1 MTTSKP
7 VCPPVDP
14 EIAPALRLLSE
25 GVPPSIT
32 PEMIGAVRE
41 YTAAQ
46 PVTDE
51 ALRRN
56 GTIEFEERTVPG
68 PAGAPDI
75 GLLICRPAGVVGTV
89 AGIYHTHGGGMFTG
103 DNRTL
108 LSPLLEWAVEFKAV
122 VVSVEYRLA
131 PEHPDPAPIED
142 CYAGLVWTAE
152 HADELGIDPARLLIA
167 GTSAGGGLAAGTALL
182 ARDRGGPELIG
193 QILMCPMLDDRMR
206 TPSSRMLHGEA
217 TWDFT
222 SNQTGWTAL
231 LGDRRGGPD
240 VSGYTAPARA
250 TDLTGLPPAFLDVG
264 TVDTFRDEVV
274 DYATRIWQA
283 GGTAELNVWPGGFHG
298 FTAVAPAAA
307 LSQAAESARTD
318 WVRRQLGEGK

>member
-231 LGDRRGGPD
+231 LGDRRGDRTCPATPPRPRHGPD
-240 VSGYTAPARA
+240 RTAASVPRCRH
-250 TDLTGLPPAFLDVG
+250 GGHLPGRGCRLRHAYL
-264 TVDTFRDEVV
+264 
-274 DYATRIWQA
+274 A
-283 GGTAELNVWPGGFHG
+283 GRGTAELNVWPGGFHG